1 MSRFVLFSRK
11 RLPPRLLVA
20 GVLGAFALLGAC
32 GYLGYVIV
40 TGGARVDGGIVVD
53 GGLPEGM
60 PEVRGESPL
69 VARGLDGVLVLEGQ
83 EALRPWAFM
92 IDNQVDARPAA
103 GLSQAP
109 LVIEA
114 PVEGGITRLLA
125 FFDPAQDIASIGAVR
140 SSRPYFVD
148 WAAGWRAVY
157 AHAGGS
163 PEALDLLAKT
173 PSSTVRNVD
182 ELIVGSGGFVRD
194 PKRLSPHQVMTSSE
208 RFSVYLGSATS
219 SLATFRGWRYR
230 EATSSTT
237 VTTPSVRIPYGGSYT
252 ARWTYD
258 QEAQGYV
265 RTQAG
270 KALSLEPI
278 VVKNVVVLKTDGTIL
293 DDKGRLRIRTTGSG
307 EAALYHEGGKYLM
320 RWRRSPGESIRF
332 VTIDGTDV
340 ELIPGSTWI
349 QVVTDDRIFA
359 GLDAS

>member
-11 RLPPRLLVA
+11 RLSPRLIAV
-20 GVLGAFALLGAC
+20 GVLGAFVMLGVC

-40 TGGARVDGGIVVD
+40 TGGARVDSGAVVD
-53 GGLPEGM
+53 GSPTDVVPESDG
-60 PEVRGESPL
+60 EVRL
-69 VARGLDGVLVLEGQ
+69 VARGLDGVLVPEGQ

-103 GLSQAP
+103 GLDQAP

-125 FFDPAQDIASIGAVR
+125 FFDPAQEVASIGAVR
-140 SSRPYFVD
+140 SSRPYFVE

-182 ELIVGSGGFVRD
+182 ELIVGSRGFTRD
-194 PKRLSPHQVMTSSE
+194 PKRVSPHQVMTSSE
-208 RFSVYLGSATS
+208 QFSGYLGASTS
-219 SLATFRGWRYR
+219 TQATFRGWRYR

-252 ARWTYD
+252 VRWTYD
-258 QEAQGYV
+258 AERQAYKRV
-265 RTQAG
+265 QAG
-270 KALSLEPI
+270 KALSQEEI
-278 VVKNVVVLKTDGTIL
+278 FAKNVVVLKTDSSIL
-293 DDKGRLRIRTTGSG
+293 DDKGRLRVRTTGSG

-320 RWRRSPGESIRF
+320 RWRRSPGEIIRF

-340 ELIPGSTWI
+340 ELIPGSTWV